1 MINSKVDVCCGDV
14 QARLFGAQTGCCR
27 VGGKRISDL
36 VENEYMSE
44 NQVRALLGGVHVT
57 YDKSESLCCSGKI
70 GFRKFGAESACCG
83 QAVYNTRTQVCCMDK
98 VRTVSYTHLTLPTI
112 YSV

>member
-44 NQVRALLGGVHVT
+44 NQVRGLLGGLHVT

-70 GFRKFGAESACCG
+70 GFRTFGANSACCG

-98 VRTVSYTHLTLPTI
+98 V
-112 YSV
+112 